1 MSAETAEQPSH
12 NLVEIQSQLAHGV
25 GISPVNGQPIKG
37 RWKPGESGNPAGRKS
52 IGASIRDW
60 MTTLDGTEHAEL
72 ERLAKSRKEPISKI
86 LAAQALLRAA
96 TSADV
101 ADFDDVIA
109 GKMTLKDAQAKGLP
123 TKAIKRAKANAAGGV
138 DIELRADQREDLALI
153 IDHTDG
159 KAIQRTQTDAPPM
172 LAVQIS
178 VPGLNIAELIPP
190 ADVPTLADGS
200 DNV

>member
-1 MSAETAEQPSH
+1 
-12 NLVEIQSQLAHGV
+12 
-25 GISPVNGQPIKG
+25 
-37 RWKPGESGNPAGRKS
+37 
-52 IGASIRDW
+52 

-101 ADFDDVIA
+101 ADFNDVIS

-123 TKAIKRAKANAAGGV
+123 TKAIKRAKANAVGGV

-159 KAIQRTQTDAPPM
+159 KAIQRIATDSPPM

-178 VPGLNIAELIPP
+178 VPGLSVGELMPP
-190 ADVPTLADGS
+190 ADVPKLADGS
-200 DNV
+200 DTV